1 MPASPAATA
10 GSPSPRRSGSDGGV
24 AIAETL
30 VGEYN
35 PSGKLPFSWP
45 ENVGTTPVQYNRYE
59 PTSTGGTDNTAIYE
73 YGHGLSYTDFEYGSV
88 SITQPTVGNPANQS
102 EVTVGV
108 EVTNTGDMAGEHIVE
123 VFNTQSYGS
132 VLQPMRRLLG
142 YERVSLDSGE
152 SATVDVTADL
162 TALEIVPGDVL
173 GVAPKVV
180 EAGEYELT
188 VGQDGPTTTLTVQN
202 TASITEPDPVPGL
215 PNGSGG
221 NPGQSNGNGS
231 GNNGNNGNGNGN
243 GDNTSR
249 DPTMEDV
256 VDLLDEVRQRS

>member
-1 MPASPAATA
+1 
-10 GSPSPRRSGSDGGV
+10 
-24 AIAETL
+24 
-30 VGEYN
+30 
-35 PSGKLPFSWP
+35 
-45 ENVGTTPVQYNRYE
+45 
-59 PTSTGGTDNTAIYE
+59 
-73 YGHGLSYTDFEYGSV
+73 
-88 SITQPTVGNPANQS
+88 
-102 EVTVGV
+102 
-108 EVTNTGDMAGEHIVE
+108 MAGEHIVE

-173 GVAPKVV
+173 GVVPKVV

-202 TASITEPDPVPGL
+202 TASITDPDPVPGL